1 MTGVQRE
8 KDLNRMA
15 RPVQVSPLPLG
26 ASGASQTQKELE
38 KTNTTL
44 TMLMAQ
50 SQADAKFDP
59 TPLPTVTPSRIKEA
73 FQGDVDPAHA
83 LMVVAVLLLFY
94 GFSK

>member
-1 MTGVQRE
+1 
-8 KDLNRMA
+8 MA

-44 TMLMAQ
+44 TMLLAQ
-50 SQADAKFDP
+50 SNADAKFDP
-59 TPLPTVTPSRIKEA
+59 APLPTVTPSRIKEA
-73 FQGDVDPAHA
+73 FQDFGDSPAHA

>member
-1 MTGVQRE
+1 M
-8 KDLNRMA
+8 
-15 RPVQVSPLPLG
+15 

-50 SQADAKFDP
+50 ANADAKFDP
-59 TPLPTVTPSRIKEA
+59 APPPTITPSRIKEA
-73 FQGDVDPAHA
+73 FQSLRSLQDPEPAHA

-94 GFSK
+94 GFTK